1 MEYTIDN
8 NNLHLVDSYKVSK
21 HNFKSELE
29 NIKLQSPGY
38 DVWNRGIPQM
48 ELELAVHN
56 FFYCIGIARERTKD
70 CDINYPQG
78 FLERAAYAV
87 LGCIVW
93 IFIK

>member
-29 NIKLQSPGY
+29 NIKLKSPGY

-48 ELELAVHN
+48 ELEWASHN
-56 FFYCIGIARERTKD
+56 ALYDLHILRDRTAD
-70 CDINYPQG
+70 CDLQYPQS
-78 FLERAAYAV
+78 FIERAAYAV
-87 LGCIVW
+87 FGCVVW